1 MRPASEAGADSHAGD
16 APEVHGLGRRDAMR
30 AGTRPQGPA
39 PLRPLEVAL
48 VKWDRSV
55 FGWQIAFV
63 VLTIA
68 TWAVVIAGG
77 AEAGERL
84 GWW

>member
-1 MRPASEAGADSHAGD
+1 M
-16 APEVHGLGRRDAMR
+16 
-30 AGTRPQGPA
+30 
-39 PLRPLEVAL
+39 
-48 VKWDRSV
+48 KWDRAV